1 MKKGLM
7 FFLNLHSY
15 IKVAR
20 ICLIPAAFFLF
31 FARGVVLMAVSAS
44 IAGILLVISLIRAPS
59 DEEILKGIKQFHEE
73 FSKRVQAD
81 TETKRYNESK
91 TLKGYRQGS
100 GTILKRQ
107 VDGEYVYSC
116 ILDVGMARRGT
127 DFTFYVGEWNLL
139 HESEGRHNQYAVGP
153 GNFRYTYE
161 PLPGENAAKLEF
173 MLTDANIHLVIL
185 VDNDYHARDFLEI
198 VTVFDS

>member
-31 FARGVVLMAVSAS
+31 FARGVVLLSVAAAV
-44 IAGILLVISLIRAPS
+44 AGILLVISLIRAPS

-91 TLKGYRQGS
+91 TLKGYRQGG

-116 ILDVGMARRGT
+116 ILDVGIARRGA
-127 DFTFYVGEWNLL
+127 DFTFYVGELNLL
-139 HESEGRHNQYAVGP
+139 HKGASRHDHYSINP

-161 PLPGENAAKLEF
+161 PIPSENAAKLEF

-185 VDNDYHARDFLEI
+185 VDNDYHVRDFLE
-198 VTVFDS
+198 VVKTFEK